1 MYTHTHAHTH
11 TRTHAHTH
19 GCRCVGMR
27 PHASARVVS
36 PSTFMQHCPLALMP
50 CAVSLE
56 GTLLNI
62 LSMEAL
68 LERIVVGE
76 QVAVR
81 EREVKEE

>member
-1 MYTHTHAHTH
+1 
-11 TRTHAHTH
+11 
-19 GCRCVGMR
+19 
-27 PHASARVVS
+27 
-36 PSTFMQHCPLALMP
+36 MP